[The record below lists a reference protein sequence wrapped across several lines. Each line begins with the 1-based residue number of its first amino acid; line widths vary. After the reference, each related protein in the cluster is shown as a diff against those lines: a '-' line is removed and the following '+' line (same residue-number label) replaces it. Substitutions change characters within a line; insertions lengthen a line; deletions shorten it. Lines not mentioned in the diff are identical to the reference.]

1 MFAHIHIPMYNLH
14 MKNKQV
20 EYLLIFLIVILS
32 GACLY
37 LINKEHEVVS
47 IPSSIVE
54 YKDTDEEIQYIEI
67 KSEELG
73 DVVFN
78 SKPQYGVSNVV
89 GYFAGGAFIT
99 EVPNW
104 MADNWYSKSEYGV
117 TTFAPRP
124 SNLHKDFSDIVI
136 LVSTTS
142 ETMNAEYLY
151 GTEKDTADV
160 AEIILGKK
168 GEFRIYHIE
177 NIDSGTVF
185 SRYYIDGNGKTGIFT
200 FSADERNY
208 YKYNVKIKEFI
219 YGLSV
224 GEEIRG

>member
-1 MFAHIHIPMYNLH
+1 LIAHIYIPMYNLC

-20 EYLLIFLIVILS
+20 EYLLISLIVILS

-37 LINKEHEVVS
+37 LINREQGVVS
-47 IPSSIVE
+47 IPSNIVE

-104 MADNWYSKSEYGV
+104 MADNWYSKSSVGV
-117 TTFAPRP
+117 TTFTPNS
-124 SNLHKDFSDIVI
+124 SNLNRDFSDITI
-136 LVSTTS
+136 LTSTTS
-142 ETMNAEYLY
+142 ETMNAEHLY
-151 GTEKDTADV
+151 GIEKNTADV
-160 AEIILGKK
+160 AEIVLGKK
-168 GEFRIYHIE
+168 GDFRIYHIE
-177 NIDSGTVF
+177 NIENGTVY
-185 SRYYIDGNGKTGIFT
+185 SKYYIDGNGKTGIFT

-208 YKYNVKIKEFI
+208 YKYSVKIKEFI